1 MSLNEVYG
9 CFLSVRNLIGFSFS
23 DGVSDGLRA
32 MIAEWI
38 TCLDKRS
45 FERTGEDLDIIY
57 ARLKS
62 VKAFEKI
69 HPALLQHIC
78 LYGCYEELDEG
89 VTCKF
94 KLS

>member
-1 MSLNEVYG
+1 
-9 CFLSVRNLIGFSFS
+9 
-23 DGVSDGLRA
+23 

-62 VKAFEKI
+62 VKAFEKV
-69 HPALLQHIC
+69 HPALLQQIC
-78 LYGCYEELDEG
+78 LFGCYEELDEG
-89 VTCKF
+89 VTR
-94 KLS
+94 